1 MKLILFLATNISA
14 SLAGADLI
22 SKSWLIATFA
32 IGYVRTIFSE
42 SDNAP
47 DGNFRNLSNSGF
59 GKSEANI
66 KMATL
71 KNLAVS
77 AIFFGP
83 GVTVKFFGLL

>member
-1 MKLILFLATNISA
+1 MKSILFLAANIIA
-14 SLAGADLI
+14 SLSGASLI

-32 IGYVRTIFSE
+32 IGYVRAIFSE

-47 DGNFRNLSNSGF
+47 DGNFRNLSNSDF

-71 KNLAVS
+71 KNLIVS
-77 AIFFGP
+77 AIFFGL
-83 GVTVKFFGLL
+83 GAAVNFLGWL